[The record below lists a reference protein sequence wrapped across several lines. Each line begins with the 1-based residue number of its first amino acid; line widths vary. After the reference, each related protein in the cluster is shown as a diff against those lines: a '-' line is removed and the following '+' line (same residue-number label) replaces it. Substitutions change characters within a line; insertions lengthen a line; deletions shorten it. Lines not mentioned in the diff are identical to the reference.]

1 TRPSVLPSGRNSGEV
16 LRVIR
21 VRIRFWPSCTE
32 IMALLYA
39 PPSRLF
45 VVGAFARFPTR
56 EIPDGIALY
65 FPRCDR
71 GNSRFYVRL
80 KGTIGDACVTNRLPP
95 GIRRPS
101 SSLDLCL
108 QPLRWGGDH
117 MDDFKMI
124 ARKICVAVLV
134 SALPSLAGVEAAGAA
149 PNVWKSHGP
158 GGGTINALAIDPKTS
173 TTLYTGTSYGGVF
186 KSTDGG
192 GSWSTFND
200 GLTNLFVTALVIDP
214 KTPVNLWAG
223 TAGGGVFVMELE

>member
-1 TRPSVLPSGRNSGEV
+1 
-16 LRVIR
+16 
-21 VRIRFWPSCTE
+21 
-32 IMALLYA
+32 
-39 PPSRLF
+39 
-45 VVGAFARFPTR
+45 
-56 EIPDGIALY
+56 
-65 FPRCDR
+65 
-71 GNSRFYVRL
+71 
-80 KGTIGDACVTNRLPP
+80 
-95 GIRRPS
+95 
-101 SSLDLCL
+101 
-108 QPLRWGGDH
+108 

-173 TTLYTGTSYGGVF
+173 TTLYTGTRGGVFMEHGSIGCEIWALAIDPQTPTTLYAASATVCKPGGPGVYKSTDGDATWSAVNAGLTTPIVGALAIDPRAPTTVYAGTSYGGVF